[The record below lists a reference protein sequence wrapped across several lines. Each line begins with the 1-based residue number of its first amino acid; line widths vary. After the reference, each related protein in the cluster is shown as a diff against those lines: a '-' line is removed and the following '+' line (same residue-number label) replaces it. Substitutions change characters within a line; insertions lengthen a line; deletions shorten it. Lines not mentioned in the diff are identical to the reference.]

1 MIKTSLFSS
10 AENAIGLMGGCDSYG
25 NREQTKAK
33 SPSRLLPKTSVL
45 SGQLEIS
52 CPFLDFS
59 FGLSVYSSFSL
70 QTLDYA
76 AVDFERRNI
85 LC

>member
-1 MIKTSLFSS
+1 MLLCPVQLKMPLGEWVDVT
-10 AENAIGLMGGCDSYG
+10 LMET
-25 NREQTKAK
+25 EQTKAK

-52 CPFLDFS
+52 CPFLVFS